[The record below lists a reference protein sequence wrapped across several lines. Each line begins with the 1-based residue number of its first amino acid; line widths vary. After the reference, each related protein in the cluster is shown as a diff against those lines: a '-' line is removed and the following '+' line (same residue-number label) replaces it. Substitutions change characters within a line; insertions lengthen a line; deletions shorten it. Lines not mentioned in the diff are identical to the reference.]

1 MNKAELLDRIKTER
15 ARWETQLAK
24 VGAAHMEEAGA
35 AGEWSIK
42 DVIAH
47 ITWHEREMVGMI
59 QAHALVGSDLWQ
71 LPLDERNAEIFREHK
86 DRPLQ
91 DVLEEAPVVYQ
102 QFLEAVG
109 TLSEEDV
116 TDPRRFPGMPLEW
129 EPWQV
134 IAGNSYEH
142 YEQHL
147 QDLARF
153 ATGSS
158 HAAAGLK
165 DGWAA

>member
-1 MNKAELLDRIKTER
+1 
-15 ARWETQLAK
+15 
-24 VGAAHMEEAGA
+24 MEEAGA

-42 DVIAH
+42 DIIAH
-47 ITWHEREMVGMI
+47 IAWHEREMVGMI
-59 QAHALVGSDLWQ
+59 QAHALAGSDLWQ
-71 LPLDERNAEIFREHK
+71 LPLDQRNAEIFRENK

-91 DVLEEAPVVYQ
+91 DVLEEAPVVYR
-102 QFLEAVG
+102 QFLAAVG
-109 TLSEEDV
+109 TLSDEDV
-116 TDPRRFPGMPLEW
+116 TDPGRFPGMPLDW

-153 ATGSS
+153 AGGSGPAPATVNDRRAS
-158 HAAAGLK
+158 
-165 DGWAA
+165 